1 MRALILYFAI
11 VSNLSYAEQYH
22 VSINGNDM
30 SGDGSIEKPWRT
42 IGFALET
49 VAAGQGHT
57 INISPGTFYIN
68 SALNVQPG
76 INIRGAGKDSTII
89 KGSRSFHYNPKN
101 PGFEPGRF
109 ILRLDGPLQSAGDQ
123 SLTDFTIDG
132 SSKKVH
138 GGIYINGRANV
149 RVENVNV
156 QYTNFCGIWILHVT
170 NFLLR
175 RVTLKDCAWGS
186 EGWCSGAL
194 QFAYVDHLEIDQLHV
209 DEGKGY
215 GIKTLGHDSDHNM
228 QHFKLHDS
236 YISVDPKGLWQ
247 NGKAPNIA
255 IEIWSNR
262 FVESEIYNCY
272 FDNHISIVN
281 SDHNTAPSG
290 KGFRIHHNLFDI
302 QSRAEGAGYGIEL
315 TVHDVEIDHNIFKGG
330 FSGIANWTH
339 PKKNWSIHHNVFYGL
354 ESVYPSAVIK
364 LHQGN
369 MKNVNIYNN
378 TVELTGNT
386 TISFL
391 QCDNGGVS
399 EDIVIR
405 NNLIINSNT
414 GYSHYPNRFVSLEKG
429 ATIKNLVVE
438 NNLLHNL
445 SPGDLNGIVRNNISS
460 DPKIMQIGSRPFPYY
475 RPALKSPLVQPG
487 RTSAKFYTDKLPY
500 IGAYQH

>member
-1 MRALILYFAI
+1 
-11 VSNLSYAEQYH
+11 
-22 VSINGNDM
+22 
-30 SGDGSIEKPWRT
+30 
-42 IGFALET
+42 
-49 VAAGQGHT
+49 
-57 INISPGTFYIN
+57 
-68 SALNVQPG
+68 
-76 INIRGAGKDSTII
+76 
-89 KGSRSFHYNPKN
+89 
-101 PGFEPGRF
+101 
-109 ILRLDGPLQSAGDQ
+109 
-123 SLTDFTIDG
+123 
-132 SSKKVH
+132 
-138 GGIYINGRANV
+138 
-149 RVENVNV
+149 
-156 QYTNFCGIWILHVT
+156 
-170 NFLLR
+170 
-175 RVTLKDCAWGS
+175 
-186 EGWCSGAL
+186 
-194 QFAYVDHLEIDQLHV
+194 
-209 DEGKGY
+209 
-215 GIKTLGHDSDHNM
+215 M

-290 KGFRIHHNLFDI
+290 KRFRIHHNLSDI

-354 ESVYPSAVIK
+354 ESVYPSAIIK

-414 GYSHYPNRFVSLEKG
+414 GYSHYPNRFISLEKG

-438 NNLLHNL
+438 NNLLRNL
-445 SPGDLNGIVRNNISS
+445 SSGALTGIVRNNISS
-460 DPKIMQIGSRPFPYY
+460 DPMIMQSGSRPFPYY

-487 RTSAKFYTDKLPY
+487 RNSAKFYTDKLPY